1 MQEQLT
7 GRDLDAEIERV
18 VFGRDVIGWNQEQP
32 DGDPIRPTPRRFS
45 DPGEGWQYLPLILE
59 RLRELELVEEFVREL
74 SILARGSVRRWKVGK
89 YGEWELYGMLF
100 GDTPGP
106 ELSCRAALAAMRQT

>member
-7 GRDLDAEIERV
+7 RRELDAEIERV
-18 VFGRDVIGWNQEQP
+18 MFGWDEIGWNQEQP
-32 DGDPIRPTPRRFS
+32 DGDSIRPTPRRFS
-45 DPGEGWQYLPLILE
+45 DPREGWQYLPLILE

-74 SILARGSVRRWKVGK
+74 AILSRDSVRRWKAGK
-89 YGEWELYGMLF
+89 YGEWELFGMLF

-106 ELSCRAALAAMRQT
+106 ELSCRAALATMQPK